1 MLIVGPRQETVCL
14 WLECQVSGRVGL
26 RFVVKS
32 HETKPPK
39 RHSCGAYLYTRL
51 DGITLQH
58 IWAIAHL
65 ATTKAFKSIQKHS
78 KAFKIFKFSALL

>member
-1 MLIVGPRQETVCL
+1 MEIHPETVCL

-65 ATTKAFKSIQKHS
+65 ATTKAFKSVQKHS